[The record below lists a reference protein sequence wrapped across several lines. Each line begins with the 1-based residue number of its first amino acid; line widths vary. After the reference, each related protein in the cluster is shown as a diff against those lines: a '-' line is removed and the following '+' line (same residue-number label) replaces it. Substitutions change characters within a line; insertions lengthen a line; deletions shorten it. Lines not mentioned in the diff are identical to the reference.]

1 MARTAQVFVPNDV
14 PTYTYVQRA
23 TRNLEQRLQEAF
35 EIPKMIISISGPSK
49 SGKTVL
55 VNKVIE
61 KDNLIPLSGSTIR
74 TADELWSN
82 TLQWMET
89 PTTRV
94 EKDGSVVKT
103 TVEAQGEGKVGIPL
117 VAEGK
122 AGAKGSFARDAAT
135 EVSQTFTTGGLQ
147 QVIKEIAGSQFV
159 VFVDDFHYIPKG
171 VQEEIGRQ
179 IKAAAEAGVRFC
191 TASVPHRKD
200 DVVRSNAEL
209 RGRVAAID
217 FSYWSEDELKQIAE
231 LGFRALNID
240 ISSKVVQQLATEAF
254 GSPQLMQAICLHFCF
269 ENGISETLRVQQ
281 RIETDFV
288 ALQNVFER
296 TSTLTDFSSLI
307 AQLAF
312 GPRQRGMD
320 RKEYT
325 FNDGTKGDVYRCVLL
340 AMKADPPRLAFKYD
354 EMLARAGAVCVGESP
369 SGSSLNQ
376 ALEQMDKIARIA
388 QDAPVLEWDEDVLD
402 IIEPYFIFFLRGSSY
417 LKSLA

>member
-307 AQLAF
+307 AQLAS